1 MMDECVLSVVTISR
15 NDRQGLEETLASV
28 CQQDYP
34 YIEHIVVD
42 GDSDDGSKELLSS
55 YAHSKTYTYRSEPD
69 RGISDAFNKGLER
82 SNGHLI
88 FFLNA
93 GDVFVSS
100 QVVSTVIR
108 SYLEHRWQCAEGMT
122 LTSSYS
128 GQEILYAPPKLP
140 SWCLRYLMFLPH
152 QGFFCETAL
161 HKPFRFDESI
171 KVTMDYDLF
180 IRMLKGIEIFYLP
193 FAIAKREPGGIS
205 SRSDLRTR
213 ELATIR
219 RQYARSILDQWIIRF
234 IDFLTW
240 VKAALKVDSPFARKQ
255 TL

>member
-1 MMDECVLSVVTISR
+1 MTKCILSIVTISK
-15 NDRQGLEETLASV
+15 NDRHGLQETLESV

-34 YIEHIVVD
+34 DIEHIVVD
-42 GDSDDGSKELLSS
+42 GDSDDGTKELLSA
-55 YAHSKTYTYRSEPD
+55 YVHSKTYTYCSEPD
-69 RGISDAFNKGLER
+69 RGISSAFNKGLER

-108 SYLEHRWQCAEGMT
+108 SHLEHQWQCAEGIT
-122 LTSSYS
+122 LTAGYS
-128 GQEILYAPPKLP
+128 GEEILYAPPKLP

-161 HKPFRFDESI
+161 HKSFRFDESL

-180 IRMLKGIEIFYLP
+180 IRMLKGVEIFYLP

-205 SRSDLRTR
+205 SRPELRLS
-213 ELATIR
+213 ELSHIR
-219 RQYARSILDQWIIRF
+219 RKYAHSILDQWIIRC
-234 IDFLTW
+234 IDTLTQI
-240 VKAALKVDSPFARKQ
+240 KASLKIDSPFARKRM
-255 TL
+255 L